1 MRDEYDL
8 VILGWG
14 AAAFSAAIRASEI
27 TSGQASIAMVGFG
40 DLGGT
45 CVNVGC
51 VPSKYLIEA
60 AKAAFTQRNPRYPGI
75 SSTEPVI
82 NFGVLME
89 SLRSAVEGERKAKYV
104 DVISQYD
111 NVDLIEGRASFTG
124 PGEVLVD
131 GPSGNV
137 RIKGFNFLIATGSS
151 PAVPNIEG
159 LRDVKYLTSNDVWE
173 LRELPKSLAV
183 LGGGAIGLE
192 LGQAFSRLGSHVTV
206 IEAMPTILPQAEPEV
221 SMALL
226 GSLREEGIGFEL
238 KARVSKVYE
247 EKGEKVIRLVTSDG
261 QKEVRADE
269 VLVATGRL
277 PNVLGLNLEAAG
289 VEYSRRGV
297 RVDGTLRTSNPR
309 VYAAGDV
316 VDQRLMLE
324 TLAAREGVTAV
335 ENMFEH
341 AELRIDL
348 ASIPWSA
355 FTEPQAASVGYT
367 EREYSERGGCSCRSI
382 GLASVPKARLMRE
395 SNGLFKIVVDP
406 RTEKVVGVHVLS
418 PNAAEIIM
426 EGAYAVKH
434 GLTYRDIIDSTHV
447 FPTIA
452 EGIKLAAQSFIR
464 DVSKMS
470 CCVE

>member
-1 MRDEYDL
+1 MRNEYDL

-27 TSGQASIAMVGFG
+27 TSGQASIAMIGFG
-40 DLGGT
+40 NLGGT

-60 AKAAFTQRNPRYPGI
+60 AKVAFTQRNPRYPGI
-75 SSTEPVI
+75 SSTETRI
-82 NFGVLME
+82 DFSVLME
-89 SLRSAVEGERKAKYV
+89 SLMSAVEGERKAKYV

-111 NVDLIEGRASFTG
+111 NVDLIEGKASFTG
-124 PGEVLVD
+124 PSEVLVD
-131 GPSGNV
+131 GPSGAV

-151 PAVPNIEG
+151 PAVPDIEG
-159 LRDVKYLTSNDVWE
+159 LRNVKYLTSNDVWG

-192 LGQAFSRLGSHVTV
+192 LGQAFSRLGSRVTV

-221 SMALL
+221 SAALL
-226 GSLREEGIGFEL
+226 ESLRGEGIGFEL

-247 EKGEKVIRLVTSDG
+247 EGGEKVIRLVTSDG

-297 RVDGTLRTSNPR
+297 RVDDALRTSNPR
-309 VYAAGDV
+309 IYAAGDV

-341 AELRIDL
+341 AGMRIDMM
-348 ASIPWSA
+348 SIPWAA

-406 RTEKVVGVHVLS
+406 RTDKVVGVHVLS

-434 GLTYRDIIDSTHV
+434 GLTYRDIIDSAHV

-470 CCVE
+470 CCME